1 MITTRLLAAS
11 EFYQYEA
18 WLKAQDPET
27 RAMYFG
33 APVGDYHIETLVTNI
48 KTNPQDHNILV
59 AEHKGQWIGTI
70 HLAGGNVN
78 EIEFGVIVG
87 KEHRGH
93 GVADRMLGEAIIWAR
108 NRGFRTLYMHCLS
121 WNAPIKKLCIK
132 HGLILKSSDGE
143 TETKTELPPP
153 DITTLTKEYT
163 NRNRN
168 VYRMMLQ
175 TACPLFAEIYG

>member
-1 MITTRLLAAS
+1 MITTRFLPTS
-11 EFYQYEA
+11 EFYRYAE
-18 WLKAQDPET
+18 WLKNQDADT

-33 APVGDYHIETLVTNI
+33 APVGDYHIDSLLDSI
-48 KTNPQDHNILV
+48 SKNPQDHEILV
-59 AEHKGQWIGTI
+59 AEHKGEWAGTI
-70 HLAGGNVN
+70 HLAGGNVD
-78 EIEFGVIVG
+78 EVEFGVIVG

-93 GVADRMLGEAIIWAR
+93 GVADCMMGEAIVWAR

-121 WNAPIKKLCIK
+121 WNTPIKKLCIK

-153 DITTLTKEYT
+153 DLGTLTQEYA

-168 VYRMMLQ
+168 VYRMLLQ
-175 TACPLFAEIYG
+175 TAYPLLAEIYG